1 MFRPGDLFEDFAGG
15 LGPDEGLGIG
25 IMVFQVLHDGAPE
38 FGDALEG
45 APRRMRFC
53 VISAKKRSTMF
64 SQEAEVGVKC
74 KWKRGCALIQRF
86 TAGVLWVA

>member
-1 MFRPGDLFEDFAGG
+1 MASVLTLTLVSLWAGIVV
-15 LGPDEGLGIG
+15 L
-25 IMVFQVLHDGAPE
+25 QVSYDGE

-45 APRRMRFC
+45 AAAKAIRA
-53 VISAKKRSTMF
+53 ISAKNRSSML

-86 TAGVLWVA
+86 AAGVLWVA